1 MLAEIDCQTT
11 HGKRKYEK
19 NFMPVS
25 LSLCTQASYWAA
37 REGNAH
43 QEIPSIYVEK
53 RQNGGR
59 NAQKA
64 LHVPFPLQWG
74 RGMDHLRSSGEQ
86 TWKSI
91 WK

>member
-1 MLAEIDCQTT
+1 MVKENTKRTLCLFFLACAHRLVI
-11 HGKRKYEK
+11 GL
-19 NFMPVS
+19 PVRAT
-25 LSLCTQASYWAA
+25 L
-37 REGNAH
+37 N